1 MLLRENGW
9 KMAVPIAALLCLWGG
24 IYDLAVAVYGL
35 VFACGLLFLLKT
47 KKKICI
53 PFNITTCG
61 MAVIFLGTLVA
72 VFPSADRGMALIGV
86 MRMAVPA
93 LFWILWCNLEEPA
106 QEQIRMSLPCILAVL
121 TGAAFMLY
129 LVPAARPY
137 LYRADRLGGV
147 FQYSNTY
154 ALLLLAV
161 LLLLLCGRE
170 EWGKKDYLTAGI
182 LICGIVFCGSRSV
195 MVLAIVFMAVCMVC
209 RKREWRSWNWRR
221 ILPFLILVIAAL
233 VLMQMIFRLDV
244 GRLGELTLSSST
256 LNGRFL
262 YWQDAVPQIFSH
274 PLGLGYMSYYYLQP
288 QFQTGKYVV
297 RFVHNDILQMGLDAG
312 ILPML
317 ALTVIFAAGI
327 FGKKSPLSN
336 RIALAVI
343 GAHCLFDLD
352 LQYISVFCIALMC
365 MRTESEREHILNGR
379 GALAGAGVLVIFYL
393 YFATAMGLSQAGMDR
408 EALALYPG
416 YTDSALALME
426 ETQDAETAEKLISKN
441 RMLASAYDCAAD
453 EHAGKGEYEETYEDV
468 EGMLR
473 CAGYDMYYYDQ
484 SVYYLSFALNA
495 AIEAD
500 DIDAGQ
506 KILEKIQEIPRI
518 LERLE
523 ERTSRL
529 AWRIN
534 DKPEFELEE
543 SVSTYLDSLSGVSLK

>member
-9 KMAVPIAALLCLWGG
+9 KMAAPIAVLLCLWGG
-24 IYDLAVAVYGL
+24 IYDLAAAVYGL
-35 VFACGLLFLLKT
+35 VFACGLLCILKT

-61 MAVIFLGTLVA
+61 MAVIFLGTLVS

-93 LFWILWCNLEEPA
+93 LFWILWCNLEETA
-106 QEQIRMSLPCILAVL
+106 REQMRMSLPCILAVL
-121 TGAAFMLY
+121 TGAAFVLY

-365 MRTESEREHILNGR
+365 MRAESEREHILNGR

-393 YFATAMGLSQAGMDR
+393 YFATAMGLSQAGMNR

-416 YTDSALALME
+416 YTDGALVLME
-426 ETQDAETAEKLISKN
+426 ETDEAEIAEEIITEN
-441 RMLASAYDCAAD
+441 GMAASAYECAAR
-453 EHAGKGEYEETYEDV
+453 EHAARGEYEKTCEDV

>member
-1 MLLRENGW
+1 
-9 KMAVPIAALLCLWGG
+9 
-24 IYDLAVAVYGL
+24 
-35 VFACGLLFLLKT
+35 
-47 KKKICI
+47 
-53 PFNITTCG
+53 
-61 MAVIFLGTLVA
+61 
-72 VFPSADRGMALIGV
+72 
-86 MRMAVPA
+86 
-93 LFWILWCNLEEPA
+93 
-106 QEQIRMSLPCILAVL
+106 
-121 TGAAFMLY
+121 
-129 LVPAARPY
+129 
-137 LYRADRLGGV
+137 
-147 FQYSNTY
+147 
-154 ALLLLAV
+154 
-161 LLLLLCGRE
+161 
-170 EWGKKDYLTAGI
+170 
-182 LICGIVFCGSRSV
+182 
-195 MVLAIVFMAVCMVC
+195 
-209 RKREWRSWNWRR
+209 
-221 ILPFLILVIAAL
+221 
-233 VLMQMIFRLDV
+233 
-244 GRLGELTLSSST
+244 
-256 LNGRFL
+256 
-262 YWQDAVPQIFSH
+262 
-274 PLGLGYMSYYYLQP
+274 MSYYYLQP

-393 YFATAMGLSQAGMDR
+393 YFATAMGLSQAGMNR

-416 YTDSALALME
+416 YTDGALVLME
-426 ETQDAETAEKLISKN
+426 ETDEAEIAEEIITEN
-441 RMLASAYDCAAD
+441 GMAASAYECAAR
-453 EHAGKGEYEETYEDV
+453 EHAARGEYEKTCEDV

-543 SVSTYLDSLSGVSLK
+543 SVSVYLDSLSGVSLK

>member
-1 MLLRENGW
+1 
-9 KMAVPIAALLCLWGG
+9 
-24 IYDLAVAVYGL
+24 
-35 VFACGLLFLLKT
+35 
-47 KKKICI
+47 
-53 PFNITTCG
+53 
-61 MAVIFLGTLVA
+61 
-72 VFPSADRGMALIGV
+72 
-86 MRMAVPA
+86 
-93 LFWILWCNLEEPA
+93 
-106 QEQIRMSLPCILAVL
+106 
-121 TGAAFMLY
+121 
-129 LVPAARPY
+129 
-137 LYRADRLGGV
+137 
-147 FQYSNTY
+147 
-154 ALLLLAV
+154 
-161 LLLLLCGRE
+161 
-170 EWGKKDYLTAGI
+170 
-182 LICGIVFCGSRSV
+182 
-195 MVLAIVFMAVCMVC
+195 
-209 RKREWRSWNWRR
+209 
-221 ILPFLILVIAAL
+221 
-233 VLMQMIFRLDV
+233 MQMIFRLDV